1 MRNWTTSRSRN
12 YTRVDA
18 SAKLQVNQMRCL
30 SSQTAIML
38 VAAMLSLSS
47 AADAQQPTG
56 QPIPVGTVVATKQP
70 VNQAS
75 EFVGRVEAIDRV
87 DIRARV
93 TGFLQE
99 TFFKE
104 GETVKEGDKLF
115 LIDPAPF
122 EAALQQ
128 AQGSLLQAQAMLT
141 NSTVQRQRADV
152 LVKTQ
157 ATSEADRDQKVALE
171 QNAQGAVVIAEAN
184 QKTATINLGYT
195 TIIAPIS
202 GRIGRAKVTKGN
214 VVGPDTGQLVLI
226 VSQDPMYVTFPVSQ
240 REFLR
245 LRQEGSKTRKGD
257 YAVKLRFADGTSY
270 DQDGKIDFVDVTVNK
285 GTDTISVRARVANP
299 ANALTDGQ
307 FMRVAVQGDKPQ
319 EKIVVPQAALL
330 ADQEGLYVF
339 VAQDGKAVVKRVR
352 TGPEVGSGI
361 AIEQGLSGG
370 ELVIAFG
377 LQSVRPGAP
386 VVASPVLAPISVAPS
401 GGG

>member
-1 MRNWTTSRSRN
+1 
-12 YTRVDA
+12 
-18 SAKLQVNQMRCL
+18 MRCL
-30 SSQTAIML
+30 SSRTAIML

-171 QNAQGAVVIAEAN
+171 RNAQGAVVIAEAN
-184 QKTATINLGYT
+184 QKTAAINLGYT
-195 TIIAPIS
+195 TIVAPIS

-214 VVGPDTGQLVLI
+214 VVGPDAGQLVLI